1 MFAVKAS
8 GEISLRGADGP
19 KSSPGGTGQTDPA
32 NTMPSVPTGA
42 LIGRIGTGQPFL
54 IGTASSIAAPAAG
67 QLFLGINDSNV
78 SDNQGSYQ
86 VDIQRSAPAAD
97 DSSLGFRVH
106 GSGFRV
112 QQVQGSNLEP

>member
-1 MFAVKAS
+1 M
-8 GEISLRGADGP
+8 
-19 KSSPGGTGQTDPA
+19 PG
-32 NTMPSVPTGA
+32 VPTGA

-86 VDIQRSAPAAD
+86 VEIQRSATGRRYDAR
-97 DSSLGFRVH
+97 SRFRVH
-106 GSGFRV
+106 DSGFRV
-112 QQVQGSNLEP
+112 AETLNLEL